1 MIEET
6 GRNDDKVTGRLGD
19 REMRRRGEMETE
31 KTQLLDDRFHY

>member
-19 REMRRRGEMETE
+19 RETRRRGDWGDWMT
-31 KTQLLDDRFHY
+31 R

>member
-19 REMRRRGEMETE
+19 RETRLLGR
-31 KTQLLDDRFHY
+31 LDDEVRR